1 MMYEHGAAAPRQPL
15 AEDIQVWELRWEDTY
30 GASGSTLSRGGKQWA
45 LDLWEN
51 EFKPHGFTLL
61 QLTRVN

>member
-1 MMYEHGAAAPRQPL
+1 MYEHGAAAPRQPF